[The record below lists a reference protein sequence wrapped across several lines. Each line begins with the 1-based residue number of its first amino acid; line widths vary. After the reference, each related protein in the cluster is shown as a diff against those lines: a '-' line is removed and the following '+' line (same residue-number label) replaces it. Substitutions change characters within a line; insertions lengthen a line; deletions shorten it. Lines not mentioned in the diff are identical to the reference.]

1 MVTRGP
7 ATESVHYGSVAVVD
21 CAGKVLYAAGDPQ
34 VLTMTRSA
42 LKPFQA
48 MPFVAAGGSTRFGYT
63 AAQLALMCASHSGE
77 PSHVAAVADML
88 AKCGSTVE
96 ELQCGT
102 HAPGYFDVRGEVPP
116 PPPWSPLAHNCSGKH
131 SGMLAYCVHCGWPKE
146 TYLAYD
152 HPLQQAIRR
161 CVAHFTGTAESSLV
175 AGTDGC
181 SAPNYGVPLAALARG
196 YARLASERDDALY
209 GRAPRLLADAMMA
222 HPEMV
227 SGEGRNDLALMRAGR
242 GDWVTKIGAEGV
254 QAIGVRSAGIGV
266 AIKVA
271 DGSKRGLHPGDGG
284 RCSTSSACSMT
295 INART
300 CPVARADHPQL
311 SGHRNRHGTAVGCH
325 GQARRVDGGAPCRL
339 RYPWF
344 KVNFPSRARSVHAS
358 ARRAAFRSAPDDSDG
373 ASPCYRLP
381 HLPFG
386 GHNNERIREDP

>member
-1 MVTRGP
+1 MPDTCAAPPVVPFVETVNRAPPHAPLAMVTRGP

-63 AAQLALMCASHSGE
+63 DAQLALMCASHSGE

-88 AKCGSTVE
+88 AKCGSTVD

-131 SGMLAYCVHCGWPKE
+131 SGMLAYCVHCGWQKE

-161 CVAHFTGTAESSLV
+161 CVAHFTGTAEASLV

-271 DGSKRGLHPGDGG
+271 DGSKRGLHPATVAVLDQLGLLDDDQRAELAPWREPAIRNYRGIATG
-284 RCSTSSACSMT
+284 TVRPLVVMDRLEGSTA
-295 INART
+295 A
-300 CPVARADHPQL
+300 PRAGSVTP
-311 SGHRNRHGTAVGCH
+311 G
-325 GQARRVDGGAPCRL
+325 
-339 RYPWF
+339 
-344 KVNFPSRARSVHAS
+344 SR
-358 ARRAAFRSAPDDSDG
+358 
-373 ASPCYRLP
+373 
-381 HLPFG
+381 
-386 GHNNERIREDP
+386 